1 MFPSS
6 HKSKQYLLLAL
17 KIFILGFT
25 FSYIY
30 AKLSKNESQ
39 QYQEIIFEALSKNN
53 DVFGY
58 ITLFILLA
66 FANWF
71 FEILKWKELVSTLQK
86 ISFLT
91 SLKQS
96 LSALT
101 VSLATPN
108 RIGDYGAKALYF
120 KKKLRKQ
127 VLLLNLF
134 SNTAQMGMTILFGV
148 FGLIYVAFMY
158 AIEYSLIKVI
168 GIIIGCFVLII
179 LGYVFKEQQLII
191 KGLSISKVLNY
202 LKNVPT
208 SIKIKTVLY
217 SFLRYVI
224 FCFLF
229 FQLLLFF
236 GVELSLFKALPIIF
250 SMYLLVSIVPTIFIF
265 DVVVRGGAAV
275 WLFSLAGI
283 SEIPILCTVLSMWV
297 LNFVIPSVFGGV
309 FMFTYQPKTI

>member
-30 AKLSKNESQ
+30 IKLSKNESQ

-101 VSLATPN
+101 VSLSTPN

-120 KKKLRKQ
+120 KKELRKQ

-148 FGLIYVAFMY
+148 FGLIYVAFTY

-168 GIIIGCFVLII
+168 G
-179 LGYVFKEQQLII
+179 
-191 KGLSISKVLNY
+191 
-202 LKNVPT
+202 
-208 SIKIKTVLY
+208 
-217 SFLRYVI
+217 
-224 FCFLF
+224 
-229 FQLLLFF
+229 
-236 GVELSLFKALPIIF
+236 
-250 SMYLLVSIVPTIFIF
+250 
-265 DVVVRGGAAV
+265 
-275 WLFSLAGI
+275 
-283 SEIPILCTVLSMWV
+283 
-297 LNFVIPSVFGGV
+297 
-309 FMFTYQPKTI
+309 